1 VKTIDTLVQD
11 ILEVVS
17 TGGGWDKTVSSYLA
31 TRLQDTLDSRLTNA
45 SEERKPTLRMS
56 NIGTPCLRK
65 LWYTLNQ
72 PHTSEVLRPEAKLKF
87 LYGDILE
94 DLLLSLAVAAG
105 HTVTGEQTVL
115 EVEGIK
121 GSRDAVIDGV
131 TVDVKSASTFSF
143 NKFKSHNL
151 RAEDPFGYIQQL
163 SSYVYAAK
171 NDPLV
176 TDKKGGAF
184 LVIDKTLG
192 NLCLDYYDFTPEF
205 EDKVTY
211 INAVK
216 ATVALPTPPARA
228 FSDEPE
234 GKSGNRKLTVNCSY
248 CDFKRECWP
257 GLRTF
262 LYSRGP
268 VDLTVVKKEP
278 DVYESTS
285 RL

>member
-1 VKTIDTLVQD
+1 MKTIDTLVED
-11 ILEVVS
+11 ILQVVA

-31 TRLQDTLDSRLTNA
+31 TRLQDTLDTRLTNA
-45 SEERKPTLRMS
+45 TEERKPTLRMS

-65 LWYTLNQ
+65 LWYGINQ
-72 PHTSEVLRPEAKLKF
+72 PHTGEVIRPEAKLKF

-105 HTVTGEQTVL
+105 HKVEGEQTVL

-131 TVDVKSASTFSF
+131 TVDVKSASSASF
-143 NKFKSHNL
+143 AKFKNHNL
-151 RAEDPFGYIQQL
+151 RGDDPFGYIQQL

-171 NDPLV
+171 DDPLV
-176 TDKKGGAF
+176 TDKKRGAF

-192 NLCLDYYDFTPEF
+192 NLCLDVYDFTPEF
-205 EDKVTY
+205 KDKVTY

-216 ATVALPTPPARA
+216 ATMALPVPPARA
-228 FSDEPE
+228 FTDEPE
-234 GKSGNRKLTVNCSY
+234 GKSGNMKLGLNCSY
-248 CDFKRECWP
+248 CDYKQECWP

-262 LYSRGP
+262 VYSRGP
-268 VDLTVVKKEP
+268 VYLTKVKREP
-278 DVYESTS
+278 DVYESTRS
-285 RL
+285 L